1 MKNTEKKNGKAQSGT
16 PDEVRA
22 LLTAIRSADTNEESG
37 FDALVERYLP
47 LIEKTV
53 EHFSD
58 VLVSDTD
65 RDDLRQEALMS
76 LYRAAISFDLSQSKV
91 SFGLYAQIC
100 MTNRM
105 ISFVRSY
112 QKRREE
118 QILPID
124 ERICS
129 DETPLAAI
137 EEEERVRRTYEV
149 IRRVLSPF
157 EYTVWCHYVG
167 GSAIAEIAISVGKDE
182 KSISNAISRIRRKL
196 REARTEFDF

>member
-1 MKNTEKKNGKAQSGT
+1 MKNTEKTNDTAKREARDQVRALILQIRSSDADAQSGF
-16 PDEVRA
+16 D
-22 LLTAIRSADTNEESG
+22 LLM
-37 FDALVERYLP
+37 ERYLP

-53 EHFSD
+53 ERFSD

-76 LYRAAISFDLSQSKV
+76 LYRAAMSFDLSQDKV

-105 ISFVRSY
+105 VSYVRAY
-112 QKRREE
+112 EKRRDE

-124 ERICS
+124 EQICS
-129 DETPLAAI
+129 DETPISAL
-137 EEEERVRRTYEV
+137 EEEERVRCTYEV

-157 EYTVWCHYVG
+157 EYKVWCHYVG
-167 GSAIAEIAISVGKDE
+167 GSLVSEISALVRKDE
-182 KSISNAISRIRRKL
+182 KSVSNAISRIRRKL
-196 REARTEFDF
+196 RAARKEFDF